1 MGAFDTN
8 TPDSLLVIHN
18 PKWDAHE
25 TVTVRTIV
33 TVADEIWVKN
43 QFLKIQQTG
52 KKKFGRGGIRHA
64 GADVEMQSQ
73 LGAANCL
80 WVYRMLK
87 SWTFTKN
94 NQPVAVSLEAV
105 KQLRQDYLDY
115 IYEQIMAAQPKDE
128 ETEQGEDEDD
138 DSDEDPT
145 SDAASLSIVGEMSS
159 LDEEQSDGHSIRN
172 YLKKF

>member
-1 MGAFDTN
+1 MGAFDTD
-8 TPDSLLVIHN
+8 TQDSLLTIRN

-25 TVTVRTIV
+25 SCVVRTIV
-33 TVADEIWVKN
+33 KVSDEIWVKN

-52 KKKFGRGGIRHA
+52 KKKFGRGGIQQQT
-64 GADVEMQSQ
+64 GDVEMQSQ

-94 NQPVAVSLEAV
+94 DMPMPLSLEAV

-128 ETEQGEDEDD
+128 TEQGEDGDD
-138 DSDEDPT
+138 DDDEDPT
-145 SDAASLSIVGEMSS
+145 IEPVSTSIDGAMN
-159 LDEEQSDGHSIRN
+159 LDELEQPEEPTIRN
-172 YLKKF
+172 YLKRF

>member
-8 TPDSLLVIHN
+8 DGIITIHN

-52 KKKFGRGGIRHA
+52 KKKAARGGIQQTDA
-64 GADVEMQSQ
+64 SVEMQSQ

-80 WVYRMLK
+80 WVFRMLK
-87 SWTFTKN
+87 SWTFTKGG
-94 NQPVAVSLEAV
+94 QPVPVSLEAC

-128 ETEQGEDEDD
+128 EEETEQGEDDD
-138 DSDEDPT
+138 DAEDPT
-145 SDAASLSIVGEMSS
+145 LLDASDSIDGEMSNLVEMPS
-159 LDEEQSDGHSIRN
+159 EEPTIRN
-172 YLKKF
+172 YLKRF